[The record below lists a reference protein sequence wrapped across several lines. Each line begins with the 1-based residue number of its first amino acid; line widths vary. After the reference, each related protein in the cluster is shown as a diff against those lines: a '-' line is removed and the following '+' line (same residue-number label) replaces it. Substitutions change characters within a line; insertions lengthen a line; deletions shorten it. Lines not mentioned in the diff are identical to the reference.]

1 MNIDTIY
8 TGDSLDILK
17 TFPDESVNCFVSSPP
32 YFGHRDYGTDKWEG
46 GDPMCEHR
54 VTNRP
59 ADNKNKKAI
68 IHGVRPGVNASVC
81 ELCGATRVITQI
93 GLEQTPEQ
101 YVARLV
107 AVFHEAQRVLR
118 KDGTLFLN
126 IGDSYSMTRET
137 NSIERL
143 MFNTPSNAQRV
154 TAYDTFDKAPEDY
167 QARGCFCGNLCD
179 VCRVVY
185 RRKSHIDNLPVAML
199 FASLS
204 ESTRESMGFANDH
217 LPTWDL
223 VRRVIRIFLS
233 IQDQVRFPYPAVEQ
247 LPSSHLSTIDE
258 FSRQLLALYFLR
270 ANHGECLLCARSL
283 ISCDL
288 VSDHKSDA
296 VSTLLLHK
304 MDSAL
309 HGDQQAHHNQY
320 RDRACVY
327 CIENETY
334 SPPNIQPYCT
344 TNLKPKNL
352 LGIPWRVAFALQDDG
367 WILRSDIIWG
377 KKNPM
382 PESVKDRVTKSHEYV
397 FMFAKSGRYYFDWR
411 AIRETAAYDGRKDTK
426 LKKSAKYAD
435 PIVPG
440 TSANSMAVKGAERWA
455 KDDAGNY
462 VRNKR
467 SVWMLTSEPSTHA
480 HYAAFPKKLI
490 EPMILAGCPKDGI
503 VLDPFMGSGT
513 TALVA
518 RALGRH
524 YVGIDL
530 NPEYVALAQD
540 RLRLPFEPRVK
551 KQEKPIDD
559 LPLFSLLAGD

>member
-8 TGDSLDILK
+8 TGDSLAVLK
-17 TFPDESVNCFVSSPP
+17 TFPDESVNCFISSPP

-46 GDPMCEHR
+46 GNPMCEHR

-68 IHGVRPGVNASVC
+68 IHGVRPGANASVC
-81 ELCGATRVITQI
+81 ELCGATRVMTQI

-118 KDGTLFLN
+118 KDGTLWLN
-126 IGDSYSMTRET
+126 LGDSWASAKSRYSSSPQTLSGKSRNEPT
-137 NSIERL
+137 SRNKPDLRH
-143 MFNTPSNAQRV
+143 AGY
-154 TAYDTFDKAPEDY
+154 ADK
-167 QARGCFCGNLCD
+167 Q
-179 VCRVVY
+179 
-185 RRKSHIDNLPVAML
+185 
-199 FASLS
+199 
-204 ESTRESMGFANDH
+204 
-217 LPTWDL
+217 
-223 VRRVIRIFLS
+223 
-233 IQDQVRFPYPAVEQ
+233 
-247 LPSSHLSTIDE
+247 
-258 FSRQLLALYFLR
+258 
-270 ANHGECLLCARSL
+270 
-283 ISCDL
+283 
-288 VSDHKSDA
+288 
-296 VSTLLLHK
+296 
-304 MDSAL
+304 
-309 HGDQQAHHNQY
+309 
-320 RDRACVY
+320 
-327 CIENETY
+327 
-334 SPPNIQPYCT
+334 
-344 TNLKPKNL
+344 L

-382 PESVKDRVTKSHEYV
+382 PESVKDRVTKAHEYV
-397 FMFAKSGRYYFDWR
+397 FMFAKSGRYYFDGD
-411 AIRETAAYDGRKDTK
+411 AIREPAAYDGRKDTR
-426 LKKSAKYAD
+426 LKKSEKYTKGV
-435 PIVPG
+435 VPG
-440 TSANSMAVKGAERWA
+440 TSAQTMATDGAERWT
-455 KDDAGNY
+455 KDDQGNY

>member
-118 KDGTLFLN
+118 KDGTLWLN
-126 IGDSYSMTRET
+126 LGDSWASAKSRYSSSPQTLSGKSRNEPT
-137 NSIERL
+137 SRNKPGLRH
-143 MFNTPSNAQRV
+143 AGY
-154 TAYDTFDKAPEDY
+154 ADK
-167 QARGCFCGNLCD
+167 Q
-179 VCRVVY
+179 
-185 RRKSHIDNLPVAML
+185 
-199 FASLS
+199 
-204 ESTRESMGFANDH
+204 
-217 LPTWDL
+217 
-223 VRRVIRIFLS
+223 
-233 IQDQVRFPYPAVEQ
+233 
-247 LPSSHLSTIDE
+247 
-258 FSRQLLALYFLR
+258 
-270 ANHGECLLCARSL
+270 
-283 ISCDL
+283 
-288 VSDHKSDA
+288 
-296 VSTLLLHK
+296 
-304 MDSAL
+304 
-309 HGDQQAHHNQY
+309 
-320 RDRACVY
+320 
-327 CIENETY
+327 
-334 SPPNIQPYCT
+334 
-344 TNLKPKNL
+344 L

-411 AIRETAAYDGRKDTK
+411 AIQEQSSKGSHGSPRAN
-426 LKKSAKYAD
+426 
-435 PIVPG
+435 PG
-440 TSANSMAVKGAERWA
+440 TKVA
-455 KDDAGNY
+455 KTHGDLTASTLGKWTQENKT
-462 VRNKR
+462 RNKR